1 MYIRDPNTTF
11 TFDLKVK
18 FTGFLT
24 YFRGWQK
31 LFWFYIHAFITIRGC
46 VAYIHDPDSTLTFD
60 LNVNFI
66 GFCRLFCLL
75 WHWHTALCSG
85 HSFFLSFDIVI
96 LCLAHECINMVQCV
110 VYISWPLYG
119 LDLWPQLIINYIYF
133 HHELVP
139 GKIIIGIPDF
149 GIWVYHHETKC
160 CVHSWP
166 LFDLDLWLICDWRG
180 YP

>member
-1 MYIRDPNTTF
+1 MSVRLSVCADSCPVHKFFGLTLAYHIGHIDVSWDDMYIRDPNTTL

-60 LNVNFI
+60 LNFLSSL
-66 GFCRLFCLL
+66 LF
-75 WHWHTALCSG
+75 ALTLAYR
-85 HSFFLSFDIVI
+85 FVFWPQLFLSFDIVI

-119 LDLWPQLIINYIYF
+119 LDLWPQ
-133 HHELVP
+133 
-139 GKIIIGIPDF
+139 
-149 GIWVYHHETKC
+149 
-160 CVHSWP
+160 
-166 LFDLDLWLICDWRG
+166 
-180 YP
+180 